1 MGAPVVFGAGPIGVD
16 EIVAVSRD
24 RAIVV
29 LDTAALDRIG
39 AARAI
44 VERHLVGAA
53 PGAVGGRSGTHG
65 FDRERGAGSEAP
77 SAEAELVAHQTRIV
91 RDHRGGIGHP
101 LSEDRARAVVAAR
114 LAGWTRG
121 GSGIR
126 LETAVFAAEL
136 LNRGVVPVI
145 PTIGSVGET
154 DPTHLAAFAALAIG
168 EGDALLGGE
177 QLPAAVA
184 LGRVGLAPLELAPH
198 EGLALVNHNAYALGV
213 GALALDRLSRISRLA
228 DTTTAL
234 SVRARALLGGG
245 GGLGAYDAGLLS
257 RSPSL
262 GAIESGARIS
272 DLLATAGPGDGST
285 SGGSTSGG
293 GQDPLAFRVAPQS
306 NGALADQVS
315 AAIILL
321 EGTLGAA
328 AENPLVDQ
336 RSGTVRSGGLF
347 HIVQLAHAF
356 DGLRAVIAQV
366 ATVAERRLAAVAD
379 AVADGPHRGRRR
391 VPGLLGHS
399 AVDLLAELR
408 VLATPVAIGGA
419 VLSDGAEDV
428 ASFAGTAL
436 RLLERSIAL
445 LADVLALEAVVAA
458 DAIGSESDEAWS
470 VEFAAVHAGLTAVID
485 EDPRGQ
491 GLVSAALASLGVE
504 RS

>member
-1 MGAPVVFGAGPIGVD
+1 MGAPVVFGAGTIGVD
-16 EIVAVSRD
+16 DLVSVAAGH
-24 RAIVV
+24 AIVV

-53 PGAVGGRSGTHG
+53 AGAVGGRSGTHG
-65 FDRERGAGSEAP
+65 FDRGRGSGTEPDTDAGA
-77 SAEAELVAHQTRIV
+77 LVAVQQRIV
-91 RDHRGGIGHP
+91 QDHRGGVGQP

-145 PTIGSVGET
+145 PSVGSVGEA

-168 EGDALLGGE
+168 AGDALLGGE
-177 QLPAAVA
+177 QLPAALA
-184 LGRVGLAPLELAPH
+184 LARVGLAPLELAPH
-198 EGLALVNHNAYALGV
+198 EGLALINHNAYTLGV
-213 GALALDRLSRISRLA
+213 GALALDRLAALSRLA

-234 SVRARALLGGG
+234 SFRARAA
-245 GGLGAYDAGLLS
+245 LGAGGHPGSFDPELLR
-257 RSPSL
+257 RSPSA
-262 GAIESGARIS
+262 GAIASGARIS
-272 DLLATAGPGDGST
+272 ELLAIPASREPRAART
-285 SGGSTSGG
+285 
-293 GQDPLAFRVAPQS
+293 QDPLAFRVAPQA
-306 NGALADQVS
+306 NGALADQLAS
-315 AAIILL
+315 AVALL
-321 EGTLGAA
+321 EATLGAA

-336 RSGTVRSGGLF
+336 GSGTLRSGGLF
-347 HIVQLAHAF
+347 HVAQLAHAF
-356 DGLRAVIAQV
+356 DTLRAAIAQV
-366 ATVAERRLAAVAD
+366 ATVAERRLAAVTD
-379 AVADGPHRGRRR
+379 RGDGARRR
-391 VPGLLGHS
+391 GDSRIPSVLGHS

-419 VLSDGAEDV
+419 VLSDGTEDV

-445 LADVLALEAVVAA
+445 FADILALEAIVAVDALGPTA
-458 DAIGSESDEAWS
+458 DDDWS
-470 VEFAAVHAGLTAVID
+470 VGFAVVHAGLDEVIAGAR
-485 EDPRGQ
+485 RGQ
-491 GLVSAALASLGVE
+491 PLIVAALASLGVD

>member
-16 EIVAVSRD
+16 EIVAVSRN

-44 VERHLVGAA
+44 VERHLVGAS
-53 PGAVGGRSGTHG
+53 PGVVGGRSGTHG
-65 FDRERGAGSEAP
+65 FDRDRGAGGEEA
-77 SAEAELVAHQTRIV
+77 SDETELVAHQTRIV

-145 PTIGSVGET
+145 PSVGSVGET
-154 DPTHLAAFAALAIG
+154 DPTHLAAFASVAIG

-234 SVRARALLGGG
+234 SVRARALLGEGG
-245 GGLGAYDAGLLS
+245 GVGAYDADLLS

-262 GAIESGARIS
+262 GAVESGARIS
-272 DLLATAGPGDGST
+272 DLLATAGAGDDS
-285 SGGSTSGG
+285 SSGG
-293 GQDPLAFRVAPQS
+293 GQEPLAFRVAPQS
-306 NGALADQVS
+306 NGALVDQLR
-315 AAIILL
+315 AAIALL
-321 EGTLGAA
+321 EATLGSA

-347 HIVQLAHAF
+347 HVVQLAHAF
-356 DGLRAVIAQV
+356 DSLRAVIAQV
-366 ATVAERRLAAVAD
+366 ATVAERRLAAVVD
-379 AVADGPHRGRRR
+379 ANAEGRHRGRSRT
-391 VPGLLGHS
+391 PGLLGHS
-399 AVDLLAELR
+399 AADLLAELR

-419 VLSDGAEDV
+419 VLSGGAEDV

-445 LADVLALEAVVAA
+445 FADVLALEAIIAA
-458 DAIGSESDEAWS
+458 DAIGPASDEDWS

-485 EDPRGQ
+485 DGVRGQ
-491 GLVSAALASLGVE
+491 GLVAAVLASLGVD
-504 RS
+504 RT